1 MYLSEQALEDTVK
14 QVKAPRILHLAT
26 HGFFLEEQD
35 RSAWRSRRAGG
46 SGMGPGIR
54 FTGGR
59 SSASESRE
67 QQRLRG

>member
-26 HGFFLEEQD
+26 HGFFLEERD
-35 RSAWRSRRAGG
+35 RFAWHSCRAGE
-46 SGMGPGIR
+46 SGRGPGIR

-59 SSASESRE
+59 SSASGSRE
-67 QQRLRG
+67 R